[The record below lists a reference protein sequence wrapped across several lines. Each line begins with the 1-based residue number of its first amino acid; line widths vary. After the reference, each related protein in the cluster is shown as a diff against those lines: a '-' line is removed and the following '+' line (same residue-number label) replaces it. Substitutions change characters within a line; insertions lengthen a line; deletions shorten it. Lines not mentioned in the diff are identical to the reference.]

1 MVLPGSPE
9 SSRIRV
15 AERIFGW
22 ETCSSNVA
30 RSKGTVGIG
39 RVGASFVVE
48 ESERRMKHKRSMETC
63 PCERC
68 RLDRR
73 LGLARR
79 ITITWI
85 PEAVDEERR
94 VWRFVWCSCASFTRQ
109 NYLIIATLV
118 SVVEFQIVQ
127 TAR

>member
-1 MVLPGSPE
+1 MLPGSPQ

-22 ETCSSNVA
+22 ETCSSYVA
-30 RSKGTVGIG
+30 RSKGTVAI
-39 RVGASFVVE
+39 RRAGASFVVE
-48 ESERRMKHKRSMETC
+48 ESEHRMKHKRSMETNL
-63 PCERC
+63 CERC

-79 ITITWI
+79 INISWI
-85 PEAVDEERR
+85 SKAVDEERR
-94 VWRFVWCSCASFTRQ
+94 VWRYVWCSCTSFMRQ
-109 NYLIIATLV
+109 NYLTTVTLV
-118 SVVEFQIVQ
+118 SVVEFQIDQ